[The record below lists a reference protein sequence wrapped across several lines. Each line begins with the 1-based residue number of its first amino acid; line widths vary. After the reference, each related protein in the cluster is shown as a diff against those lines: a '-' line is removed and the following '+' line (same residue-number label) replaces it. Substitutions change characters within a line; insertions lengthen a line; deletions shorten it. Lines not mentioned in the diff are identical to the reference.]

1 MLNHMQKLCTWDD
14 EKYRNAGERREQH
27 GRKVVEVEREVVRE
41 LNLKPI
47 TKYQEKEINKT
58 ARELRSQE
66 RLITG
71 MERLMKRDYSTFM
84 ERFSDHYAR
93 LTGATTN

>member
-1 MLNHMQKLCTWDD
+1 MLNHMQKLWTWDD
-14 EKYRNAGERREQH
+14 ERYRKAGERREQH
-27 GRKVVEVEREVVRE
+27 GRKAAEVEREVVRE